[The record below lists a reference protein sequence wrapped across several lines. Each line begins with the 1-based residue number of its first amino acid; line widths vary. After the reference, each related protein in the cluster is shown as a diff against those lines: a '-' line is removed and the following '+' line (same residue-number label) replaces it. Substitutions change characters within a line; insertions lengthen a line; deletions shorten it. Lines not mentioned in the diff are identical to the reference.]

1 MDDWINLNVGGRLF
15 ECSRGTLISDTNSA
29 LARMFDK
36 ESGLSPAR
44 TADGVFCLDADPDC
58 FKVDIQRES
67 LGDHNFCII
76 VGYFDEYW

>member
-1 MDDWINLNVGGRLF
+1 MDDWISLNVGGRLF

-58 FKVDIQRES
+58 FKVILTS
-67 LGDHNFCII
+67 TGSSSNFISHCKSTLSR
-76 VGYFDEYW
+76 G